1 MRAHR
6 HSYSANTQ
14 QLGVRWKE
22 AQGWREAY
30 KARATVASVS
40 ILGPAWMMSPPAA
53 VESGVSHESSMN
65 RPSLQGNK
73 SGVSLTRFA
82 DLVQRHRLCL
92 RCWNTGANA
101 GNMQR
106 EGEAFNYFLISR
118 WGGKS
123 RKKSQICR
131 ECSKAHNF
139 DHCKITA
146 VIFMHRW
153 VCQPNLRTERRTST

>member
-1 MRAHR
+1 MRAR
-6 HSYSANTQ
+6 CHSYSVNTQ
-14 QLGVRWKE
+14 QLGVRWKG

-30 KARATVASVS
+30 RARATVS

-65 RPSLQGNK
+65 QPSLRGNK
-73 SGVSLTRFA
+73 SGVSLTSFA

-106 EGEAFNYFLISR
+106 GGGAFNYFLISR

-139 DHCKITA
+139 DHCKIMA
-146 VIFMHRW
+146 VIFIHR
-153 VCQPNLRTERRTST
+153 